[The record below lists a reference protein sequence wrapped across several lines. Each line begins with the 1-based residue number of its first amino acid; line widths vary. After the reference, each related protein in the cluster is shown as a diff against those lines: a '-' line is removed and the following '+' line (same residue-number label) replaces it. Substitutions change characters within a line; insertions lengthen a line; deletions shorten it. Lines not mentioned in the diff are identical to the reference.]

1 MTSHRPES
9 KAKQPVN
16 FRVEPDVKERIAR
29 NAATPPFSGNE
40 SLFVRYALDLVMD
53 LREAH
58 GPGFDLV
65 VAGLRRTSDVEE
77 KEPFAA

>member
-1 MTSHRPES
+1 MAEYRQES

-29 NAATPPFSGNE
+29 NAAIAPFSGNE

-58 GPGFDLV
+58 GPRFDLV
-65 VAGLRRTSDVEE
+65 VAGLRQPVEPQE
-77 KEPFAA
+77 QAA